1 MFCDLHTHTNF
12 SDGSFT
18 PAELVQLAKEK
29 NLIIALTDHNTSSG
43 LPIFMKEAE
52 AAGVTAVAG
61 VELSTNYQEKEFH
74 LLGLFLEPQHYE
86 AVESLC
92 VEYQILKE
100 FSNLE
105 LVEKLNNLGYHI
117 EYPNVRRRNVKG
129 NANRAHVAEELV
141 ACGYV
146 GSVTEAFRTLL
157 DEDLGIYVPPRRLDL
172 IEAIGFLRGID
183 AVPVLAHPVK
193 DVSADKLREM
203 LPALIDAGL
212 MGIETMHSS
221 FDNDT
226 IAMMKEMAKEF
237 GLTESGGSDFHGS
250 AKPDVMLG
258 TGKGNLCIDEQ
269 VYLGLLSLKN
279 KGTKQ

>member
-1 MFCDLHTHTNF
+1 MSKYYYDLHTHSCLSPCADN
-12 SDGSFT
+12 GNT
-18 PAELVQLAKEK
+18 PCDLLGMASISGINIL
-29 NLIIALTDHNTSSG
+29 ALTDHNTSSG

-61 VELSTNYQEKEFH
+61 VELSTNYQGKEFH

-157 DEDLGIYVPPRRLDL
+157 DEDLGMVEEDL
-172 IEAIGFLRGID
+172 YCDEDDEEDFD
-183 AVPVLAHPVK
+183 
-193 DVSADKLREM
+193 DDDFDDEDFDEDDDDECVSVECPSCGEEVFVD
-203 LPALIDAGL
+203 
-212 MGIETMHSS
+212 ETMD
-221 FDNDT
+221 FDN
-226 IAMMKEMAKEF
+226 INCPSCGAKF
-237 GLTESGGSDFHGS
+237 SCSCSSDCGSCGGCE
-250 AKPDVMLG
+250 
-258 TGKGNLCIDEQ
+258 N
-269 VYLGLLSLKN
+269 
-279 KGTKQ
+279 

>member
-1 MFCDLHTHTNF
+1 MNCDLHTHTNF
-12 SDGSFT
+12 SDGSCT
-18 PAELVQLAKEK
+18 PAELVRLAKEK

-61 VELSTNYQEKEFH
+61 VELSTEYFGNEFH
-74 LLGLFLEPQHYE
+74 LLGLFVEPQHYE

-92 VEYQILKE
+92 VEYQLLKE

-105 LVEKLNNLGYHI
+105 LVEKLNALGYNI
-117 EYPNVRRRNVKG
+117 DYPSVKRRNVKG

-141 ACGYV
+141 EKGYV

-157 DEDLGIYVPPRRLDL
+157 DENLGIYVPPRRLNL
-172 IEAIGFLRGID
+172 IEAIKFLKGID
-183 AVPVLAHPVK
+183 ALPVLAHPVK
-193 DVSADKLREM
+193 DISAEKLREI
-203 LPALIDAGL
+203 LPELIDVGL
-212 MGIETMHSS
+212 VGIETMHSS

-226 IAMMKEMAKEF
+226 IAMMKEIAKEF

-250 AKPDVMLG
+250 AKPDVQLG
-258 TGKGNLCIDEQ
+258 TGKGNLCIEEHI
-269 VYLGLLSLKN
+269 YHTLLSLKN
-279 KGTKQ
+279 KEKN